1 MPFIRRGEKEEMKKI
16 LVLLLL
22 LVLLGFG
29 AIFVSGNMARDSY
42 MDALRDYSQGP
53 LTFANIRYERGLFVS
68 KAATRVVLADPKKAE
83 GEEFALI
90 MEHIF
95 RHGPLPLETGE
106 ELRPALA
113 QVETFLASAADQ
125 PEIFRKILVEAPALE
140 QIRAKA
146 WIGLLGAVD
155 GVMQM
160 PAVAVSDAESG
171 ISFEMEASSV
181 HFLHDRQKG
190 TLTGNLNFPGLRVQD
205 EHGKSGLSGLSCT
218 FDMQEGLPWV
228 YVGNSTLKLAHLEV
242 AREEKPSVTLSGLH
256 MTSESGI
263 KFSRLFNVQN
273 ATLDSLMVG
282 EKTYGPFFMDMAVR
296 NLDAQAMSD
305 LNKRLR
311 DMSEQKEITAEA
323 AQQMGAFAQD
333 FFTKMLAA
341 GPEFQIPRLSLHTDE
356 GNVEGHLDIR
366 LEGSAAHI
374 VMTPHWLLQR
384 LEARGEISAQNSL
397 VRHIVARSLGGGMSE
412 EENATLI
419 DQAYDAQ
426 LGPLLRENF
435 IVNDGERIKSRVV
448 LNQGRLTVNGKAIP
462 LS

>member
-1 MPFIRRGEKEEMKKI
+1 MKKI

-113 QVETFLASAADQ
+113 QAETFLASAADQ
-125 PEIFRKILVEAPALE
+125 PEIFRKILAEAPALE

-181 HFLHDRQKG
+181 HF
-190 TLTGNLNFPGLRVQD
+190 
-205 EHGKSGLSGLSCT
+205 S
-218 FDMQEGLPWV
+218 
-228 YVGNSTLKLAHLEV
+228 
-242 AREEKPSVTLSGLH
+242 KP
-256 MTSESGI
+256 
-263 KFSRLFNVQN
+263 
-273 ATLDSLMVG
+273 
-282 EKTYGPFFMDMAVR
+282 
-296 NLDAQAMSD
+296 
-305 LNKRLR
+305 
-311 DMSEQKEITAEA
+311 
-323 AQQMGAFAQD
+323 
-333 FFTKMLAA
+333 
-341 GPEFQIPRLSLHTDE
+341 
-356 GNVEGHLDIR
+356 
-366 LEGSAAHI
+366 
-374 VMTPHWLLQR
+374 
-384 LEARGEISAQNSL
+384 
-397 VRHIVARSLGGGMSE
+397 
-412 EENATLI
+412 
-419 DQAYDAQ
+419 
-426 LGPLLRENF
+426 
-435 IVNDGERIKSRVV
+435 
-448 LNQGRLTVNGKAIP
+448 
-462 LS
+462 

>member
-1 MPFIRRGEKEEMKKI
+1 MKKI

-29 AIFVSGNMARDSY
+29 TIFVSGNMVRDGY
-42 MDALRDYSQGP
+42 MDALRDCSQGP

-68 KAATRVVLADPKKAE
+68 KAATRIVLADAKKAE
-83 GEEFALI
+83 GEEFAIVL
-90 MEHIF
+90 EHIF

-125 PEIFRKILVEAPALE
+125 PEISRKILAEAPALE

-160 PAVAVSDAESG
+160 PAVAVSGTESG

-181 HFLHDRQKG
+181 RFLYDRQKG
-190 TLTGNLNFPGLRVQD
+190 TLVGNLNFPGMRVQD
-205 EHGKSGLSGLSCT
+205 EKGKRGLSGLSCT
-218 FDMQEGLPWV
+218 LDMQEELPWV
-228 YVGNSTLKLAHLEV
+228 YVGNSTLELAHFELT
-242 AREEKPSVTLSGLH
+242 VTGGLPVSLDGLH
-256 MTSESGI
+256 VTAESGV
-263 KFSRLFNVQN
+263 KHGRLFNFQN
-273 ATLDSLMVG
+273 ASLDSLMVG
-282 EKTYGPFFMDMAVR
+282 EKTYGPLFLDMATR

-305 LNKRLR
+305 FYERVR
-311 DMSEQKEITAEA
+311 AMTEQKEITAEA
-323 AQQMGAFAQD
+323 AQQFGAFAQD
-333 FFTKMLAA
+333 FLTKILAA
-341 GPEFQIPRLSLHTDE
+341 GPEFQIPRLSLQTDE